1 MTDSKEKKT
10 VLSFLKNEYPLFLA
24 LLTGIAFAFGYIV
37 INSFIPNNFVNSS
50 LVNIKYY
57 ISGILFIVFSGIPLV
72 FSYIVY
78 YELNK
83 KNVVIN
89 TNDFV
94 KSSPDDKSEGV
105 EQKENF
111 KKRFSFPYYLIV
123 YPIVYCA
130 YVNFL
135 PSISSII
142 VNKNSVLYLTISTVI
157 LLLLYFLG
165 HFIYTKVMYSYGV
178 FLRLIFGLYI
188 VASFF
193 IVYRF
198 INFTLWY
205 LITFIAIYFL
215 VKITEHKTNRIMTS
229 YLFLVTIIPS
239 IVLFGIYVYPVINTN
254 FGGGTPINITVV
266 FSKETVENEQFK
278 ELYDSSK
285 KYESKML
292 RLYDHSNGF
301 LLVKYDS
308 IFYHLKDDCINA
320 IKANGN
326 FKSKQ

>member
-1 MTDSKEKKT
+1 MADLKEKKT
-10 VLSFLKNEYPLFLA
+10 VLSFFKNEYPLYLA
-24 LLTGIAFAFGYIV
+24 LLTGIAFAFGYIAV
-37 INSFIPNNFVNSS
+37 NSFIPNNFVNSG

-72 FSYIVY
+72 FSYIVF

-83 KNVVIN
+83 KNVVAN
-89 TNDFV
+89 NPNDLV
-94 KSSPDDKSEGV
+94 KNSPVEKTEGV
-105 EQKENF
+105 EQNKNLQ
-111 KKRFSFPYYLIV
+111 KRFSVPYYLIV

-142 VNKNSVLYLTISTVI
+142 VNKNGVLYLTMSTVT
-157 LLLLYFLG
+157 LLLLYLLI
-165 HFIYTKVMYSYGV
+165 HFIYTKVKYSYGV

-193 IVYRF
+193 IVYRL
-198 INFTLWY
+198 ISFTLWY

-215 VKITEHKTNRIMTS
+215 IKITEYKTNRIMTS

-239 IVLFGIYVYPVINTN
+239 IVLFGVNVYPVINTN

-266 FSKETVENEQFK
+266 FSKETIENEQFK

-285 KYESKML
+285 MYESKML
-292 RLYDHSNGF
+292 KLYDHSNGF

-308 IFYHLKDDCINA
+308 IFYHFKDDCINA

-326 FKSKQ
+326 F